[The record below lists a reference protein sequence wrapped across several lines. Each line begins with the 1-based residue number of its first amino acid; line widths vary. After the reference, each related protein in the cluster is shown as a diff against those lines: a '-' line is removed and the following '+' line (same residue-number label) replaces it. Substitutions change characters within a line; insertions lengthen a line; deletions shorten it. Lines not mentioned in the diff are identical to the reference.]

1 MRIKINMRSIFFQV
15 RHEFPIWKIVL
26 GFFIISVFY
35 VLGSFAIGLFCSS
48 ASFCTFSN
56 GLGRTPLS
64 LLFVLFSFV
73 PIWIGVWIA
82 MKFIHDVPMK
92 ELFGSFGKLDLQLL
106 LKGFLVMLVLGI
118 SIETILQF
126 IPVVSGFIY
135 YEPNK
140 VLILSDWVK
149 WFLPVML
156 FIFVQSAA
164 EELVFRGYL
173 LQTIW
178 SKSASYLYA
187 VICPSLIFGLLHFDP
202 QSYGAN
208 AWLYCFNTFVV
219 GCLLCLVT
227 LHTGNIALAFGLHW
241 GGNTVSLLFFGIYG
255 NLDGMALWLT
265 LLDPKSGAMGI
276 ALIVSTTFMIVIYFL
291 WALFYFGSFLP
302 TFKDKEQK

>member
-1 MRIKINMRSIFFQV
+1 
-15 RHEFPIWKIVL
+15 VL

-126 IPVVSGFIY
+126 IPVVSVFIY

-302 TFKDKEQK
+302 TFKDKEQKL

>member
-1 MRIKINMRSIFFQV
+1 MRSIFFQV

-241 GGNTVSLLFFGIYG
+241 GGNTVSLVFFGIYG

-265 LLDPKSGAMGI
+265 LLDPKSGTMGI
-276 ALIVSTTFMIVIYFL
+276 ALIVSTTFMILIYSF

-302 TFKDKEQK
+302 TFKFKE

>member
-92 ELFGSFGKLDLQLL
+92 ELFGSFGKFDLQLL

-302 TFKDKEQK
+302 TFQDKEQK

>member
-1 MRIKINMRSIFFQV
+1 MKSTFLQAGQEIQKRKIA
-15 RHEFPIWKIVL
+15 L

-35 VLGSFAIGLFCSS
+35 ILGSFTIGLVCSN
-48 ASFCTFSN
+48 ASICSFSS
-56 GLGRTPLS
+56 GLGRTPLN
-64 LLFVLFSFV
+64 LLFVLLTFI
-73 PIWIGVWIA
+73 PIWIGVWMA
-82 MKFIHDVPMK
+82 MKFVHRIPMNV
-92 ELFGSFGKLDLQLL
+92 LFGSSSKLDLQLL
-106 LKGFLVMLVLGI
+106 LRGFLAMLFLGI
-118 SIETILQF
+118 GIEAILQF
-126 IPVVSGFIY
+126 IPAVSKYIY

-140 VLILSDWVK
+140 VLFLSDWIK
-149 WFLPVML
+149 WLLPMVL

-173 LQTIW
+173 LQIIW

-187 VICPSLIFGLLHFDP
+187 VICPSLVFGLLHFDS

-208 AWLYCFNTFVV
+208 AWYYCLNTFVV

-241 GGNTVSLLFFGIYG
+241 GGNTVSLVFFGIHG

-265 LLDPKSGAMGI
+265 YLDPQSETMGV
-276 ALIVSTTFMIVIYFL
+276 ALIVSTIFIISIYCL

-302 TFKDKEQK
+302 TFGVKEPK

>member
-48 ASFCTFSN
+48 ASFCTFSH

-276 ALIVSTTFMIVIYFL
+276 ALIVSTTFMTLIYFL

>member
-1 MRIKINMRSIFFQV
+1 M
-15 RHEFPIWKIVL
+15 L
-26 GFFIISVFY
+26 GFFTISVFY

-48 ASFCTFSN
+48 ASFCTFYN

-178 SKSASYLYA
+178 SKSASYLHA

-291 WALFYFGSFLP
+291 WALFYFGSFFP
-302 TFKDKEQK
+302 AFKDKEQK

>member
-1 MRIKINMRSIFFQV
+1 
-15 RHEFPIWKIVL
+15 VL

-302 TFKDKEQK
+302 TFKDKEQKL

>member
-1 MRIKINMRSIFFQV
+1 
-15 RHEFPIWKIVL
+15 
-26 GFFIISVFY
+26 
-35 VLGSFAIGLFCSS
+35 
-48 ASFCTFSN
+48 
-56 GLGRTPLS
+56 
-64 LLFVLFSFV
+64 VLFSFV

-291 WALFYFGSFLP
+291 WALFYFGSFFP
-302 TFKDKEQK
+302 AFKDKEQK

>member
-1 MRIKINMRSIFFQV
+1 
-15 RHEFPIWKIVL
+15 
-26 GFFIISVFY
+26 
-35 VLGSFAIGLFCSS
+35 
-48 ASFCTFSN
+48 
-56 GLGRTPLS
+56 
-64 LLFVLFSFV
+64 
-73 PIWIGVWIA
+73 
-82 MKFIHDVPMK
+82 
-92 ELFGSFGKLDLQLL
+92 
-106 LKGFLVMLVLGI
+106 
-118 SIETILQF
+118 
-126 IPVVSGFIY
+126 
-135 YEPNK
+135 
-140 VLILSDWVK
+140 
-149 WFLPVML
+149 ML

-302 TFKDKEQK
+302 TFQDKEQK

>member
-1 MRIKINMRSIFFQV
+1 M
-15 RHEFPIWKIVL
+15 L

-35 VLGSFAIGLFCSS
+35 ILGSFAIGLVCSS
-48 ASFCTFSN
+48 TSFCTFSH

-82 MKFIHDVPMK
+82 MNFIHDVPMK
-92 ELFGSFGKLDLQLL
+92 ELFGSYGKLDLQLL
-106 LKGFLVMLVLGI
+106 MKGFLVMLVLGI
-118 SIETILQF
+118 SIESGLQF
-126 IPVVSGFIY
+126 IPVVSDFIY

-140 VLILSDWVK
+140 ILFLSDWLK
-149 WFLPVML
+149 WFLPVIL

-202 QSYGAN
+202 LSYGAN
-208 AWLYCFNTFVV
+208 AWLYCLNTFVV

-241 GGNTVSLLFFGIYG
+241 GGNTVSLVFFGIYG
-255 NLDGMALWLT
+255 NLDGMALWIT
-265 LLDPKSGAMGI
+265 LLDPKSGTMGI
-276 ALIVSTTFMIVIYFL
+276 ALIVSTTFMILIYSF

-302 TFKDKEQK
+302 TFKFKE

>member
-48 ASFCTFSN
+48 ASFCTFYN

-92 ELFGSFGKLDLQLL
+92 ELFGSFGKFDLQLL

-255 NLDGMALWLT
+255 NLDWMALWLT

-291 WALFYFGSFLP
+291 WALFYFGSFFP
-302 TFKDKEQK
+302 AFKDKEQK